1 MTLNPNSAWQKLSRL
16 PACSWLLVF
25 AFHIPNC
32 FGFQTNGSA
41 HSSSSPWGIESLVY
55 EPTDSG
61 NQPYKA
67 LGATSC
73 SASACHGGPGAGVSS
88 PQAVRGS
95 EYPLWVES
103 DPHAKSWRTLNSEKS
118 VDILRRLRI
127 LVDGAIVNKPAY
139 QNCLACHNTTKEL
152 QVDGISPRL
161 AEGVGCESC
170 HGPSEL
176 WRDSH
181 YQGSFSVSE
190 SIEKR
195 GLVNS
200 KSEIVRAKTCTLCHV
215 GGPDRDMN
223 HDIIAA
229 GHPALYFDYG
239 TYLKAYPKHWRENAA
254 DPVKQSLERWL
265 IGQVAKADS
274 ELELLNSR
282 IRKTH
287 PHSTW
292 PEFSNYQCTSCHQ
305 NITGKTLIQLQDPSQ
320 NPQRSSIGQAS
331 VRMWNLEG
339 LQTTDSLFGFDRKS
353 TDELIQSLETAGSR
367 RGDAEADRKPI
378 LEMIQKK
385 RADLLGDPGSYS
397 LEDLQQRLVHWPLE
411 QQRTLVRRKWQAA
424 SESLNWE
431 QAALAYLALHSS
443 LPAPDDKKPLDR
455 MRTRLIFPE
464 STQSPGFLLP
474 NSPSEAQAELQS
486 HSWKSDSSLILE
498 SLGP

>member
-1 MTLNPNSAWQKLSRL
+1 
-16 PACSWLLVF
+16 
-25 AFHIPNC
+25 
-32 FGFQTNGSA
+32 
-41 HSSSSPWGIESLVY
+41 
-55 EPTDSG
+55 
-61 NQPYKA
+61 
-67 LGATSC
+67 
-73 SASACHGGPGAGVSS
+73 
-88 PQAVRGS
+88 
-95 EYPLWVES
+95 
-103 DPHAKSWRTLNSEKS
+103 
-118 VDILRRLRI
+118 

-265 IGQVAKADS
+265 IGQVA
-274 ELELLNSR
+274 
-282 IRKTH
+282 
-287 PHSTW
+287 
-292 PEFSNYQCTSCHQ
+292 YQCTSCHQ

-431 QAALAYLALHSS
+431 QAALAYLALQSS